1 MGRAN
6 IVYSLLGREIVKGQP
21 FQWMKNIV
29 KFGQYKEGA
38 FNYTLFAILT
48 MFANSGKISLAEL
61 LQSVI
66 DKAQPTRRYFKT
78 LLVNCRVDYI
88 KTIIGR
94 IVKGTDPQV
103 DKTLAIREI

>member
-21 FQWMKNIV
+21 FDWIKNIV
-29 KFGQYKEGA
+29 KQSQYKEGA
-38 FNYTLFAILT
+38 FNYTLFAIMT

-66 DKAQPTRRYFKT
+66 DKANPTRRYFKT

-94 IVKGTDPQV
+94 IVKGSDTKIDR
-103 DKTLAIREI
+103 TLDIREI